1 MQSNQEVGESP
12 SGVGRNEP
20 TIRVPVRCPKCGNE
34 RLAEL
39 SVAELAIAIIEK
51 RAFHLYSA
59 CHGESW
65 AASQAE
71 AQKIRE
77 YLARER
83 PWIGDA
89 QIESHR

>member
-1 MQSNQEVGESP
+1 MQSNQEAGSSP
-12 SGVGRNEP
+12 SGVVRNEP
-20 TIRVPVRCPKCGNE
+20 TIKVPVKCPKCGNE
-34 RLAEL
+34 LLAEL
-39 SVAELAIAIIEK
+39 SVAELAISIMEG

-65 AASQAE
+65 DASQAE
-71 AQKIRE
+71 AQQIRE
-77 YLARER
+77 YLVRVR